1 MFRAE
6 PRIYS
11 EKEQENSFIGYA
23 TMEDLLEKLKLL
35 NYEIELLSDLKMRP
49 IHK

>member
-6 PRIYS
+6 PRIRS
-11 EKEQENSFIGYA
+11 EKEQENSFVGYVN
-23 TMEDLLEKLKLL
+23 MEDLLEKLKLL
-35 NYEIELLSDLKMRP
+35 NYEQELLSELKMRP

>member
-11 EKEQENSFIGYA
+11 EKEQENSFVGYA
-23 TMEDLLEKLKLL
+23 NMEDLLEKLKLL
-35 NYEIELLSDLKMRP
+35 NYEAELLTNIKMRP
-49 IHK
+49 IHR